1 MEAVKKYENKYD
13 NKKPNRDRVKSNIKL
28 KDTLK
33 SMPYLLPAMISILIF
48 TVLPIIYT
56 VFISFTN
63 YTMYTPSGGMEF
75 VGFDNFVEVITG
87 PFSKVFFPVFLWT
100 IIFAVVSTLAT
111 FFVGLF
117 TAILLNNKN
126 IKERG
131 FYKAIL
137 VLPWALP
144 ATVAILSW
152 QGLLNG
158 SYGAINNAL
167 LNLHIIAQPIQ
178 WLTNPI
184 WARIAIIMVS
194 IWLGFP
200 YMMNVC
206 SGALAAI
213 PKSYYEAAEVD
224 GASKFIQFT
233 KITLPSLAQT
243 SYPLIISSFAFNFN
257 NFGAAFLITQG
268 GPARVATQFAGYT
281 DILASVNYKLS
292 TQFGRYEIA
301 STISIMIFILIASI
315 SYFQMKK
322 SGQFEEVE

>member
-1 MEAVKKYENKYD
+1 MEAVKKSEIKFN
-13 NKKPNRDRVKSNIKL
+13 NKKSKKDKVKSNAKL

-48 TVLPIIYT
+48 TVFPIIYT
-56 VFISFTN
+56 VCISFTN
-63 YTMYTPSGGMEF
+63 YTMFTPSGGVEF

-100 IIFAVVSTLAT
+100 VIFAVVSTLAT

-117 TAILLNNKN
+117 SAILLNNKN

-167 LNLHIIAQPIQ
+167 LNLHLIAEPIQ

-243 SYPLIISSFAFNFN
+243 AYPLIISSFAFNFN

-268 GPARVATQFAGYT
+268 GPARVSTQFAGYT

-301 STISIMIFILIASI
+301 STISILIFILIASI

>member
-1 MEAVKKYENKYD
+1 MDAVTQSEKKYNEKKSSRK
-13 NKKPNRDRVKSNIKL
+13 NKKKL

-33 SMPYLLPAMISILIF
+33 STPYLLPSMISILIF
-48 TVLPIIYT
+48 TVFPIIYT

-63 YTMYTPSGGMEF
+63 YTMFTPKGGVEF
-75 VGFDNFVEVITG
+75 VGFSNFIEVITG
-87 PFSKVFFPVFLWT
+87 PFSKVFFPVFIWT
-100 IIFAVVSTLAT
+100 IMFAVIATLGT
-111 FFVGLF
+111 FFVGLIM
-117 TAILLNNKN
+117 AILLNNKN

-167 LNLHIIAQPIQ
+167 LNLHLIAEPIQ
-178 WLTNPI
+178 WLTNPM
-184 WARIAIIMVS
+184 WAKVAIIMVS

-206 SGALAAI
+206 VGALAAI
-213 PKSYYEAAEVD
+213 PKSYYEAADVD
-224 GASKFIQFT
+224 GASKFVQFT

-243 SYPLIISSFAFNFN
+243 AYPLIISSFAFNFN

-268 GPARVATQFAGYT
+268 GPARVTTQFAGYT

-292 TQFGRYEIA
+292 TQFGRYDIA
-301 STISIMIFILIASI
+301 STISILIFILISSI
-315 SYFQMKK
+315 SYYQMKK